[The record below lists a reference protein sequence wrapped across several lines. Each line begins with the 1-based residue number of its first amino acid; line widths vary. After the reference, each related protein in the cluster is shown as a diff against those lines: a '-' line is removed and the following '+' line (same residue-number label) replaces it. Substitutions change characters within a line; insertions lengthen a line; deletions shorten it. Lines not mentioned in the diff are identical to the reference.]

1 MGRVR
6 LVRQAG
12 LVAFLFLAAACA
24 TRDTTRYYDLKGQ
37 VLAVDPKVS
46 TVLVKHGDIVGFM
59 PAMTMPYEVKEL
71 SLLKSLAPG
80 DLITAKLAVG
90 SQGNAWLSSITR
102 TGSAPLP
109 AEAPE
114 HVPVAAN
121 VHILQAGDE
130 VPDTALTAE
139 DGKPISLKDFRGSAV
154 ALTFIYISC
163 PLPQYCPL
171 LDRRFAELQEA
182 IAKDASL
189 RGKVHL
195 LSVSFDPARDTADQL
210 KAHAATLKA
219 DPQVWRF
226 ATAPADVVDRFAVSF
241 GVNVIREKD
250 ATITHNL
257 RTAVIDPSGRV
268 AAIHSDNTWTAAE
281 LVNELKRALGH

>member
-1 MGRVR
+1 MR
-6 LVRQAG
+6 LSG
-12 LVAFLFLAAACA
+12 LLATLLVTAACA
-24 TRDTTRYYDLKGQ
+24 TQDTTRYYDLKGQ
-37 VLAVDPKVS
+37 VLAVDPKLP
-46 TVLVKHGDIVGFM
+46 TVLVKHEDIVGFM
-59 PAMTMPYEVKEL
+59 PAMTMPYEVKDL
-71 SLLKSLAPG
+71 ALIKNLAPG

-90 SQGNAWLSSITR
+90 AQGSAWLSSITK
-102 TGSAPLP
+102 TGSGPLP
-109 AEAPE
+109 ADAPE

-121 VHILQAGDE
+121 VKILEPGDE
-130 VPDTALTAE
+130 TPDTSLIAE
-139 DGKPISLKDFRGSAV
+139 DGNPISLKDWRGSAV

-163 PLPQYCPL
+163 PLPQFCPL
-171 LDRRFAELQEA
+171 LDRRFAELQDA

-189 RGKVHL
+189 RGKVRL
-195 LSVSFDPARDTADQL
+195 LSVSFDPARDTAEQL

-226 ATAPADVVDRFAVSF
+226 ATAPADIVDRFAVGF

-268 AAIHSDNTWTAAE
+268 VAIHSDNTWTVNE
-281 LVNELKRALGH
+281 LVSELKRALGH